1 MRAGAALCA
10 FVVALA
16 IPAAAAAAPIDLG
29 AGNHPHVAV
38 DPAGSA
44 HITWGESVSGQLADI
59 AHYCQIPKG
68 ASGCTSR
75 HDFTYASGPNLGS
88 DSGAWPLLP
97 GDGRALVLDARCCT
111 NYSTKFV
118 YTSAD
123 GGATFDSGAEVGD
136 DNNSGADIQGQA
148 LYAPAGAIGRP
159 AESVLT
165 FGSLATLGLSF
176 QATGTVGPPVATTS
190 ANVLTQGDAV
200 SGTIGLS
207 GNTLVAAWTNIDDNI
222 VYWRKWTGTG
232 DVNDKANW
240 TPITPLETANIDA
253 GSRIAAGP
261 SGIYITYNVG
271 SPGAQHVVL
280 RKFNANGTGW
290 DPAPT
295 STENGVGSRFDLF
308 EDPTGKL
315 HFVWQDSAGRLR
327 YRSAN
332 ESTNATAGPAQTLL
346 EANTSGGYLNPRLAI
361 GSDGRGWVT
370 WEDGS
375 PVHVR
380 ALAVT
385 PGILPPPTEGSSVN
399 AVPES
404 GTVRVKLPPGAAA
417 HAKDA
422 WTRAAAAGF
431 VPLESLG
438 RQIPVGSTLDTSK
451 GKVHLFA
458 AANTSGATQD
468 GHFNGGLFV
477 IGQGKKNSLTTLSMT
492 GGGLSACSRLPSGG
506 SPKAVAAA
514 KRGRRLFSDVHGRF
528 RSRGRNSTATV
539 RGTRWQMQDS
549 CAGTLTVVKQGT
561 VVVRD
566 LVKNRTR
573 TLHSGESYLAR
584 PG

>member
-1 MRAGAALCA
+1 MRAGAALCG
-10 FVVALA
+10 VLVALA

-29 AGNHPHVAV
+29 AGNHAHVAI

-59 AHYCQIPKG
+59 AHYCQVPKG

-118 YTSAD
+118 YTSAN
-123 GGATFDSGAEVGD
+123 GGATFDGGAEVGD
-136 DNNSGADIQGQA
+136 DNNLGADIQGQA

-159 AESVLT
+159 GESVLT
-165 FGSLATLGLSF
+165 FGSLATIGLSF
-176 QATGTVGPPVATTS
+176 QATGTVGPPPATSS
-190 ANVLTQGDAV
+190 ANVLTQGDAEY
-200 SGTIGLS
+200 GTLGLS
-207 GNTLVAAWTNIDDNI
+207 GNNLVAAWTSIDDNR
-222 VYWRKWTGTG
+222 VYWRAWTGAG

-240 TPITPLETANIDA
+240 TPIAPIETANIDA
-253 GSRIAAGP
+253 GSRLASGP
-261 SGIYITYNVG
+261 SGIYIAYNIGG
-271 SPGAQHVVL
+271 SGTQHVVL
-280 RKFNANGTGW
+280 RKFNGTGW
-290 DPAPT
+290 DPAT
-295 STENGVGSRFDLF
+295 QLSDTGASSRFDLF
-308 EDPTGKL
+308 QDPTGRL
-315 HFVWQDSAGRLR
+315 HFVWQDSTGRLR
-327 YRSAN
+327 YRAAGDS
-332 ESTNATAGPAQTLL
+332 SNAVFKPGQTLL
-346 EANTSGGYLNPRLAI
+346 EANANGGYLNLRLAI
-361 GSDGRGWVT
+361 GSVGTGWVT

-380 ALAVT
+380 ALAVV
-385 PGILPPPTEGSSVN
+385 PGLPPPTQGSTVN

-451 GKVHLFA
+451 GKVHLLA

-477 IGQGKKNSLTTLSMT
+477 IGQGKKSALTTLSMT
-492 GGGLSACSRLPSGG
+492 GGGLSACSKLPPGG
-506 SPKAVAAA
+506 SPKAQASV
-514 KRGRRLFSDVHGRF
+514 KRGRQLFSDVHGRF
-528 RSRGRNSTATV
+528 RARGRNSVATV
-539 RGTRWQMQDS
+539 RGTKWQMQDS
-549 CAGTLTVVKQGT
+549 CAGTLTVVKQGV

-566 LVKNRTR
+566 LVKRKTV
-573 TLHSGESYLAR
+573 TLHLGQRDLAR
-584 PG
+584 RR